1 MKETKGFS
9 QKIKQLTMILL
20 PILISQ
26 LSLSAMTFFDTT
38 MSGHAGAVDLAGVAI
53 GANIWMPV
61 FTGLNGVLYA
71 VVPMVSQLLGARKK
85 ENIPFVVIQ
94 GIYLSLAIGIF
105 VLLCGSVSV
114 TAILNLMGIEP
125 EVLRIALGFLKGIA
139 CGVVPF
145 FIYVV
150 LRSFIDA
157 LGYTRVTMIITLM
170 AVPINVTLNYLLIFG
185 NFGFPRLGGIGAGYA
200 SAITYWCITFISLY
214 VIHRLEPFR
223 QYGIFRNFYPV
234 SLKAWKE
241 QLRIGIP
248 IGFAI
253 FCETSIFAVVS
264 LLMSQFNTA
273 TIAAHQAALNFASLV
288 YMLPLSISMA
298 LTILVG
304 FEAGAK
310 RPKDARQY
318 SYLGLGSALL
328 LGTACAVLLLLFNG
342 QVAQLYTTD
351 AQVLLLAKEFLVY
364 AAFFQLSDAVGAPIQ
379 GILRGYK
386 DVKVT
391 FILAIVSY
399 WIVGLPLGYYL
410 AKYSTLG
417 PFGYWLGQIIG
428 LAFGAVFLFARLL
441 RVQKKEEVRC
451 ACNAGKV

>member
-185 NFGFPRLGGIGAGYA
+185 NFF
-200 SAITYWCITFISLY
+200 
-214 VIHRLEPFR
+214 
-223 QYGIFRNFYPV
+223 
-234 SLKAWKE
+234 
-241 QLRIGIP
+241 
-248 IGFAI
+248 
-253 FCETSIFAVVS
+253 
-264 LLMSQFNTA
+264 
-273 TIAAHQAALNFASLV
+273 
-288 YMLPLSISMA
+288 
-298 LTILVG
+298 LT
-304 FEAGAK
+304 
-310 RPKDARQY
+310 Q
-318 SYLGLGSALL
+318 S
-328 LGTACAVLLLLFNG
+328 
-342 QVAQLYTTD
+342 
-351 AQVLLLAKEFLVY
+351 
-364 AAFFQLSDAVGAPIQ
+364 
-379 GILRGYK
+379 
-386 DVKVT
+386 
-391 FILAIVSY
+391 
-399 WIVGLPLGYYL
+399 
-410 AKYSTLG
+410 
-417 PFGYWLGQIIG
+417 
-428 LAFGAVFLFARLL
+428 
-441 RVQKKEEVRC
+441 
-451 ACNAGKV
+451 